1 MKPRSSLGLLA
12 PLAFALT
19 LASPP
24 AQASATT
31 PDGPSYGL
39 IVRLKPTAATASR
52 EQAQRAPRERLASA
66 FEGARERA
74 LAATAGLGEAS
85 LRQVGRAH
93 LMRWDR
99 PLPPEQA
106 QRLAEALRSQPDVE
120 SVDFNTR
127 ERRLDTRPS
136 DPRYAEQWWLQAQA
150 SGSNGLPRMP
160 TAWDVSTGVPVSGL
174 PFVPVAVLDT
184 GALFDHPDLQG
195 KWLAGY
201 DFVSGVAEANDGD
214 GRDADASDPGDW
226 VSSSDA
232 GQSTFSGC
240 SVEDS
245 SWHGTLI
252 AGQIAAATNNALGV
266 AGLNWQARIVPV
278 RIAGKCGAEVA
289 DIVDGMRWA
298 AGLPVCR
305 TTASDGSCAAYYP
318 ANPNPARILNLSFG
332 GSAACNST
340 YQDAIDDIRA
350 VGAVLVAAANNES
363 SPSVG
368 RPANCRNV
376 IAVAALNRDGFKATY
391 SNFGS
396 AITVSTVGGDP
407 RSLGRCGPA
416 LGDDGILSTGNLGS
430 TSPGEH
436 GYLAVS
442 GTSFSTPV
450 VAGVASLMLARNP
463 NLSVDQ
469 VIAGLRAS
477 ARPHVSVPKLGNCS
491 ASNEGRCQCTT
502 STCGAGI
509 VDAPEALA
517 YAGNPGGYQAP
528 AWAAVTIDNDGV
540 DACAGTGSGGTGG
553 TEPDPEKDAGGA
565 LGAGWLAG
573 LAMAAWAAGS
583 VRRRSAR
590 RTG

>member
-1 MKPRSSLGLLA
+1 MMPRLSPTFLGPCAL
-12 PLAFALT
+12 ALT
-19 LASPP
+19 LVSPAVL
-24 AQASATT
+24 AQGPQ
-31 PDGPSYGL
+31 PDGPSHGL
-39 IVRLKPTAATASR
+39 IVKLKQPTTAR

-66 FEGARERA
+66 LQGARERA
-74 LAATAGLGEAS
+74 LAATAALGEPA
-85 LRQVGRAH
+85 LRQVGSGH
-93 LMRWDR
+93 LLRWDR

-106 QRLAEALRSQPDVE
+106 ARLADALRADPAVE

-127 ERRLDTRPS
+127 ERRLDTNAS
-136 DPRYAEQWWLQAQA
+136 DPRFAEQWWLQAL
-150 SGSNGLPRMP
+150 GTRNNGVPRMP
-160 TAWDVSTGVPVSGL
+160 TAWDVSTGVPVSGQ
-174 PFVPVAVLDT
+174 PYIPVAVLDT
-184 GALFDHPDLQG
+184 GALFGHPDLQG
-195 KWLAGY
+195 KWLTGF
-201 DFVSGVAEANDGD
+201 DFVSGVAEGNDGD
-214 GRDADASDPGDW
+214 GRDADPSDPGDW
-226 VSSSDA
+226 VSQADTA
-232 GQSTFSGC
+232 QAAFSGC
-240 SVEDS
+240 GIEDS

-305 TTASDGSCAAYYP
+305 VTASDGSCSQFYP

-332 GSAACNST
+332 GSSACNTT

-363 SPSVG
+363 SPTVG

-407 RSLGRCGPA
+407 KTLGRCGPF
-416 LGDDGILSTGNLGS
+416 LGDDGILSTGNLGA

-436 GYLAVS
+436 GYTAVS
-442 GTSFSTPV
+442 GTSFSTPI

-469 VIAGLRAS
+469 IVAGLRNS
-477 ARPHVSVPKLGNCS
+477 ARPHVSSPKLGTCT

-509 VDAPEALA
+509 LDAPQALA
-517 YAGNPGGYQAP
+517 YAGNPDGYQRP
-528 AWAAVTIDNDGV
+528 TWPTVTIDNADV
-540 DACAGTGSGGTGG
+540 DACVASGGGNGG
-553 TEPDPEKDAGGA
+553 TEPDEEEDAGGA
-565 LGAGWLAG
+565 LGGAWLLG
-573 LAMAAWAAGS
+573 LALAAA
-583 VRRRSAR
+583 VVQRQRRQTPA
-590 RTG
+590 

>member
-1 MKPRSSLGLLA
+1 MMPRLSPTFLGPCAL
-12 PLAFALT
+12 ALT
-19 LASPP
+19 LVSPAVL
-24 AQASATT
+24 AQGPQ
-31 PDGPSYGL
+31 PDGPSHGL
-39 IVRLKPTAATASR
+39 IVKLKQPTTAR

-66 FEGARERA
+66 LQGARERA
-74 LAATAGLGEAS
+74 LAATAALGEPA
-85 LRQVGRAH
+85 LRRVGSGH
-93 LMRWDR
+93 LLRWDR

-106 QRLAEALRSQPDVE
+106 ARLADALRADPAVE

-127 ERRLDTRPS
+127 ERRLDTNAS
-136 DPRYAEQWWLQAQA
+136 DPRFAEQWWLQAL
-150 SGSNGLPRMP
+150 GTRNNGVPRMP
-160 TAWDVSTGVPVSGL
+160 TAWDVSTGVPVSGQ
-174 PFVPVAVLDT
+174 PYIPVAVLDT
-184 GALFDHPDLQG
+184 GALFGHPDLQG
-195 KWLAGY
+195 KWLTGF
-201 DFVSGVAEANDGD
+201 DFVSGVAEGNDGD
-214 GRDADASDPGDW
+214 GRDADPSDPGDW
-226 VSSSDA
+226 VSQADTA
-232 GQSTFSGC
+232 QAAFSGC
-240 SVEDS
+240 GIEDS

-305 TTASDGSCAAYYP
+305 VTASDGSCSQFYP

-332 GSAACNST
+332 GSSACNTT

-363 SPSVG
+363 SPTVG

-407 RSLGRCGPA
+407 KTLGRCGPF
-416 LGDDGILSTGNLGS
+416 LGDDGILSTGNLGA

-436 GYLAVS
+436 GYTAVS
-442 GTSFSTPV
+442 GTSFSTPI

-469 VIAGLRAS
+469 IVAGLRNS
-477 ARPHVSVPKLGNCS
+477 ARPHVSSPKLGTCT

-509 VDAPEALA
+509 LDAPQALA
-517 YAGNPGGYQAP
+517 YAGNPDGYQRP
-528 AWAAVTIDNDGV
+528 TWPTVTIDNADV
-540 DACAGTGSGGTGG
+540 DACVASGGGNGG
-553 TEPDPEKDAGGA
+553 TEPDEEEDAGGA
-565 LGAGWLAG
+565 LGGAWLLG
-573 LAMAAWAAGS
+573 LALAAA
-583 VRRRSAR
+583 VVQRQRRQTPA
-590 RTG
+590 

>member
-1 MKPRSSLGLLA
+1 MMPRLTPAFLGPCAL
-12 PLAFALT
+12 ALT
-19 LASPP
+19 LASPAVL
-24 AQASATT
+24 AQIQR
-31 PDGPSYGL
+31 PDGPSHGL
-39 IVRLKPTAATASR
+39 IVKLKQPAGAR
-52 EQAQRAPRERLASA
+52 EQAQRAPRERLASV
-66 FEGARERA
+66 FQGARERA
-74 LAATAGLGEAS
+74 LAATATLGEPA
-85 LRQVGRAH
+85 LRQVGTGH
-93 LMRWDR
+93 LLRWDR
-99 PLPPEQA
+99 PLSPDQA
-106 QRLAEALRSQPDVE
+106 ERLAAALRADPAVE

-127 ERRLDTRPS
+127 ERRLDTNAS
-136 DPRYAEQWWLQAQA
+136 DPRFAEQWWLQAL
-150 SGSNGLPRMP
+150 GTRNNGVPRMP
-160 TAWDVSTGVPVSGL
+160 TAWDISTGVPVSGQ
-174 PFVPVAVLDT
+174 PYIPVAVLDT
-184 GALFDHPDLQG
+184 GALFGHPDLQG
-195 KWLAGY
+195 KWLTGF

-214 GRDADASDPGDW
+214 GRDADPSDPGDW
-226 VSSSDA
+226 VSQSDTT
-232 GQSTFSGC
+232 QSAFNGC
-240 SVEDS
+240 GIEDS

-305 TTASDGSCAAYYP
+305 VTASDGSCAQFHP

-332 GSAACNST
+332 GSSACNTT
-340 YQDAIDDIRA
+340 YQDAINDIRA

-407 RSLGRCGPA
+407 KTLGRCGPF
-416 LGDDGILSTGNLGS
+416 LGDDGILSTGNLGT

-436 GYLAVS
+436 GYTAVS
-442 GTSFSTPV
+442 GTSFSTPI

-469 VIAGLRAS
+469 LVAGLRNS
-477 ARPHVSVPKLGNCS
+477 ARPHVSSPKLGTCT
-491 ASNEGRCQCTT
+491 ATNEGRCQCTT

-509 VDAPEALA
+509 LDAPQALV
-517 YAGNPGGYQAP
+517 YAGNPDGYQRP
-528 AWAAVTIDNDGV
+528 AWPTVTVDNADV
-540 DACAGTGSGGTGG
+540 DACVASGGGNGG
-553 TEPDPEKDAGGA
+553 TEPDEEEDAGGA
-565 LGAGWLAG
+565 LGAGWL
-573 LAMAAWAAGS
+573 LALVLAA
-583 VRRRSAR
+583 VVVQRQRRRAQD
-590 RTG
+590 